1 MPNLTQSVGA
11 YTVGYATDG
20 IPANAV
26 DIGTFEGSLREN
38 RTMHAQDVR
47 AGRFGDTVL
56 DGVYR
61 GANVFQIVVIKE
73 WTEIIRDAIW
83 PFDEELGNTGI
94 HGRMLTDIA
103 GSLVLT
109 AIAGTTAAVQGP
121 VTRTYPLAILSP
133 EHNTELI
140 FGAEE
145 RNIPIVFRCYPNI
158 SSGGIAAATGVHYT
172 DT

>member
-11 YTVGYATDG
+11 YSATYAPLG
-20 IPANAV
+20 ANPI

-47 AGRFGDTVL
+47 ASRFADTVL

-61 GANVFQIVVIKE
+61 GGNVFQIVVIKE
-73 WTEIIRDAIW
+73 WTEIVRDAIW

-103 GSLVLT
+103 GIIVLT
-109 AIAGTTAAVQGP
+109 AIPGTTAAVNGP
-121 VTRTYPLAILSP
+121 ATRTYPLAILSP
-133 EHNTELI
+133 EHNTEI
-140 FGAEE
+140 TFGNEE
-145 RNIPIVFRCYPNI
+145 RNIPVVFRCYPTI
-158 SSGGIAAATGVHYT
+158 TVATSIAVHYT